1 VAASRCD
8 FLANA
13 CSAPSRLV
21 LNSFEPLPPL
31 NRKLYSGN
39 RVQCRFIGSAA
50 GQCATNVSS
59 SENALH
65 KVKGSV
71 TVCMSWFNHSPGST
85 THLVQ
90 LLTWF
95 NHSPGSVSHLAQPL
109 TWFSHSPG
117 STTHLVQSLT
127 GMYSFVICEIAFPC
141 CHKVTLVAF
150 ECRVIVKSHM
160 IGQSV
165 RPFTF
170 VWTVRTFIFG
180 LSVRSLGSLR
190 CFSRFAT
197 KKKENRH

>member
-1 VAASRCD
+1 MLV
-8 FLANA
+8 
-13 CSAPSRLV
+13 RLKTPCIR
-21 LNSFEPLPPL
+21 S
-31 NRKLYSGN
+31 KD
-39 RVQCRFIGSAA
+39 
-50 GQCATNVSS
+50 
-59 SENALH
+59 
-65 KVKGSV
+65 
-71 TVCMSWFNHSPGST
+71 
-85 THLVQ
+85 Q
-90 LLTWF
+90 LLF
-95 NHSPGSVSHLAQPL
+95 VC
-109 TWFSHSPG
+109 PG

-197 KKKENRH
+197 KKKENRHWWGFQPKTGYHGHPSYLPERTVVRSIWCRNWQIFGRRDSQSVGHSGFPCPSSGS